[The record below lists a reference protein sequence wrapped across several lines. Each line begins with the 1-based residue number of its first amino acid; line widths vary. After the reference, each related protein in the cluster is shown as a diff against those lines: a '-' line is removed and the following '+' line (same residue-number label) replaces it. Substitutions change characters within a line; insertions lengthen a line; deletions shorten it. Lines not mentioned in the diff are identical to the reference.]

1 MTRKM
6 ITNKI
11 KTNKMKKWMKVSM
24 KYQQNLTQDITLV
37 KNGVQIILEKNKMK
51 MSSNL
56 SKLH

>member
-1 MTRKM
+1 MTSKM

-11 KTNKMKKWMKVSM
+11 KKNKVKKWMKVSM

-56 SKLH
+56 LKLN

>member
-1 MTRKM
+1 MTSKM
-6 ITNKI
+6 KTNKI
-11 KTNKMKKWMKVSM
+11 KKNKVKKWMKVSM

-56 SKLH
+56 LKLN

>member
-1 MTRKM
+1 MTRKK

-11 KTNKMKKWMKVSM
+11 KKNKVKKWMKLSM

-37 KNGVQIILEKNKMK
+37 NNGAQIILEKNKIK

-56 SKLH
+56 LKLN